1 MNLLFSKYLT
11 LSFLLQVVST
21 PISATALLKS
31 KICAKQPFPYG
42 QHNFETFY
50 NPTCIEQIYT
60 CKDLCG
66 EKCIGNCN
74 KPHPGCNRGKL
85 SSNFLFCPK
94 QPADIELEIP
104 YMKYELVE
112 AKDLKEG
119 KKAYKKTD
127 KVLTDMQMDAFI
139 EQFISDFDD
148 YAKHT
153 VEYWF
158 LNAVKIEAFDP
169 KSQPSHAIVGVSD
182 FAQNLQVEKKVEM
195 AEEHFHKGQIALFAT
210 VVSVSTPIEDNN
222 NVKHSLTQVTS
233 SNNK

>member
-1 MNLLFSKYLT
+1 
-11 LSFLLQVVST
+11 
-21 PISATALLKS
+21 
-31 KICAKQPFPYG
+31 
-42 QHNFETFY
+42 
-50 NPTCIEQIYT
+50 
-60 CKDLCG
+60 
-66 EKCIGNCN
+66 
-74 KPHPGCNRGKL
+74 
-85 SSNFLFCPK
+85 
-94 QPADIELEIP
+94 
-104 YMKYELVE
+104 MKYELVE